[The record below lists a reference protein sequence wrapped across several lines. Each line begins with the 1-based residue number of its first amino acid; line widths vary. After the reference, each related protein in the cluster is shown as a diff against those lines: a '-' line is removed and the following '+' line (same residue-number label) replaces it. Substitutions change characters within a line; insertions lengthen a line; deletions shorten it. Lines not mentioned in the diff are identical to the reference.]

1 MKTTQTI
8 PFSEKLQK
16 VYDDNKIHRK
26 RLSIIAKRAA
36 NPQVNSQYPHT
47 YIYSVPGLGKTY
59 TVRQAIEQSGL
70 NSAVVS
76 GNSTMFAFGVSLAY
90 LNYVNRDNDKP
101 MVVLVD
107 DSDTIFKTTE
117 NINVIKNILEGFKC
131 FHYEKHINSLIQ
143 QLPPD
148 LKEAVEY
155 HTSDNQ
161 IGFKVPTDRM
171 IFIFT
176 SNERLPYDDEV
187 VIGQGRSQHL
197 NAIRSRV
204 RPFDFELSKDEQ
216 WAWIADCA
224 LTEDCCQNVPLE
236 IIIEGLTFMYDNWT
250 YMKTKS
256 IRTIQMMCQEYE
268 LDPDDYKTIWEMEY
282 ISLSKKN
289 SETNKKKK

>member
-1 MKTTQTI
+1 MKNTETLT
-8 PFSEKLQK
+8 FSDELQQ

-36 NPQVNSQYPHT
+36 NPKITAQYPHT

-59 TVRQAIEQSGL
+59 TVRQAIEKSGL
-70 NSAVVS
+70 EAAVVS
-76 GNSTMFAFGVSLAY
+76 GNSSMFAFGVSLAY
-90 LNYVNRDNDKP
+90 LNYTNRNSDEP
-101 MVVLVD
+101 MIVLVD

-131 FHYEKHINSLIQ
+131 FHYEKHIKSLIQ
-143 QLPPD
+143 QLPED
-148 LKEAVEY
+148 LKQAVEY
-155 HTSDNQ
+155 HTADNQ
-161 IGFKVPTDRM
+161 IGFKVPTDKM

-187 VIGQGRSQHL
+187 VVGQGRSQHL

-204 RPFDFELSKDEQ
+204 RPFDFDLNKDEQ
-216 WAWIADCA
+216 WAWVADCA
-224 LTEDCCQNVPLE
+224 LTENCCGDVPQE
-236 IIIEGLTFMYDNWT
+236 IIIEGLTFIYENWA

-268 LDPDDYKTIWEMEY
+268 LDPDDYKMIWEMEY
-282 ISLSKKN
+282 INHNTKRLAKN
-289 SETNKKKK
+289 RYNK

>member
-1 MKTTQTI
+1 MNTTTTTLR
-8 PFSEKLQK
+8 PELTK
-16 VYDDNKIHRK
+16 VYQDNKIHRK

-36 NPQVNSQYPHT
+36 KPRITDLYPHT

-59 TVRQAIEQSGL
+59 TVREAIEKSGL
-70 NSAVVS
+70 EAAVVS

-90 LNYVNRDNDKP
+90 LNHRNKTDEP
-101 MVVLVD
+101 MIVLVD

-131 FHYEKHINSLIQ
+131 FHYEKHINSMVQ
-143 QLPPD
+143 QLPED
-148 LKEAVEY
+148 LKEAVEA
-155 HTSDNQ
+155 HMSPNL
-161 IGFKVPTDRM
+161 IGFKVPTDKM

-187 VIGQGRSQHL
+187 VATGRSQHL

-204 RPFDFELSKDEQ
+204 RPFDFELSKEEQ

-224 LTEDCCQNVPLE
+224 LTDKCCGDTPLE
-236 IIIEGLTFMYDNWT
+236 VVEEALTFIYDNWG

-256 IRTIQMMCQEYE
+256 IRTIQMMCQEYD
-268 LDPDDYKTIWEMEY
+268 LDNEDYAMIWDMEY
-282 ISLSKKN
+282 IQHAKVRNSKNRKQ
-289 SETNKKKK
+289 